1 MRTLLQWGISLVI
14 AYGAFK
20 TFTTFFP
27 GVKDALRTEQSR
39 LTSTSPFQRVRRV
52 LKNIEL
58 VLLLF
63 ILTTVIRAFLLW
75 QFDWGF

>member
-1 MRTLLQWGISLVI
+1 MRTLLQWVISLVI
-14 AYGAFK
+14 AYGAFR
-20 TFTTFFP
+20 TFATFFP
-27 GVKDALRTEQSR
+27 GVKDAFRTEQSR
-39 LTSTSPFQRVRRV
+39 VASTSPFQRVRRV
-52 LKNIEL
+52 LHRIET